1 MLEWRNTGKGGEMT
15 GKNQS
20 EGLSKNESIW
30 SSDRISDWWR
40 SQNWLVEVEVEQLQ
54 IWLINAF
61 SCDFWIVL
69 GLNFQIR
76 VVSSLDQV

>member
-1 MLEWRNTGKGGEMT
+1 MEVTE
-15 GKNQS
+15 
-20 EGLSKNESIW
+20 
-30 SSDRISDWWR
+30 
-40 SQNWLVEVEVEQLQ
+40 LVDVEVEQLQ

-69 GLNFQIR
+69 GLNFQMR